1 MNIIGIIAE
10 YNPFHRG
17 HAYQIETLK
26 KICHADFVI
35 VAMSG
40 DFVQRGAP
48 ALIDKYSRAEMAL
61 HCGADVVLELPTLF
75 ATASA
80 ETFARGGVSLLNS
93 TGIVTHLGF
102 GAETDNI
109 RLLSELA
116 SLLCLQPQPYREA
129 LQNELKMGRSYPA
142 ARARALETYMSSHS
156 SAILAN
162 ADSQLNCSDNNLH
175 KILASPNNILALEY
189 LKALNTTD
197 SNLIP
202 IAILRQGRSYHD
214 TTIAEDFCSASAI
227 RTYLKKDPY
236 WNNIRN
242 DSNSDNHLPSS
253 CYSSDLLKTTM
264 PLDSYQILKEYSHPF
279 LFEDDFSTLLHYEL
293 ISNDA
298 DRLAAWADSSPSLS
312 RRLLKEREYFTNW
325 SEFCQQM
332 KTKNIT
338 YTRLSRLFLHMLLNI
353 RQTDY
358 QEFPMPSYLRILGF
372 RKTAGPLLSALKSHS
387 RLPIITHPK
396 KAQTLLSKQEQRL
409 WGIDLRAA
417 DLYRLGLT
425 GKGDYNMKREYRRQ
439 MIVSPL

>member
-35 VAMSG
+35 IAMSG

-80 ETFARGGVSLLNS
+80 EIFARGGVSLLNS

-129 LQNELKMGRSYPA
+129 LQNELKMGHSYPA
-142 ARARALETYMSSHS
+142 ARARALETYLFSHS
-156 SAILAN
+156 SAILVN
-162 ADSQLNCSDNNLH
+162 ADSQLNCSDNNLY

-189 LKALNTTD
+189 LKALNATS

-214 TTIAEDFCSASAI
+214 TTMAEDFCSASAI

-242 DSNSDNHLPSS
+242 ESNSDNHLPSS
-253 CYSSDLLKTTM
+253 CYSSDLLKTAM
-264 PLDSYQILKEYSHPF
+264 PLDSYRILKEYSHPF

-293 ISNDA
+293 ISNDT

-325 SEFCQQM
+325 SEFCQHM

-358 QEFPMPSYLRILGF
+358 QEFPIPSYLRILGF

-409 WGIDLRAA
+409 WEIDLRAA